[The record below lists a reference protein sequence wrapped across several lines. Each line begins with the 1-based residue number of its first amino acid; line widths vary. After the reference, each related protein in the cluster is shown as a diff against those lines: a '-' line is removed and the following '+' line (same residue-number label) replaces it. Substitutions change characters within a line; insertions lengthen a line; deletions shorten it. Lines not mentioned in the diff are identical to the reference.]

1 MKKEFLLFIISF
13 IIALPTIAQT
23 GKIVGKVIDAQTGE
37 PLIGAN
43 ILIEGTNLGA
53 ASNVDGEYMIINVPP
68 KTYTIVAKFI
78 GYQDVAKSNITISI
92 NVTTETDFALSST
105 ELELDEVTII
115 APKPLIN
122 KNVTNSISIIGS
134 EDIENLPV
142 RGVANIVST
151 ETGIVEQDGNLYVRG
166 GRQDAVAYYVDGV
179 LVNDPVF
186 GGAQNLGIQ
195 NAVQEIQFQAGGY
208 SAEFGGANSG
218 IISIATKTGNEDYK
232 FSIEAITDNFTGK
245 VGEKFLGTY
254 LFGYSEYVATFSGPL
269 IPSYNDLRFYIGGS
283 NTFNRSPIGFYKG
296 IDVKDVYD
304 PSAPRDTF
312 DVFYPD
318 GYQVNRPSNIYQL
331 QGNLTWDLNPFS
343 FKLSGSYNQF
353 EQRDNR
359 LEITHGDGILR
370 YLTAERAGLN
380 EGQTITGSLKTTHV
394 LSDKAFYDLIVSF
407 FDDYSVDMDPIF
419 KHNITSYGDSIANA
433 GVGDTLRGFGQ
444 NPLSLTAFNINF
456 TRQNIPYNFYEKRRS
471 RYLGGIVNLFYQ
483 LGNHHELKT
492 GGDYKYYTI
501 RRYALPE
508 PISIATLSRSIPDG
522 EFTEM
527 YNRLDNYGYDVF
539 GNPYDGD
546 GLNAPK
552 HPVFAAYY
560 IQDKMEFSDL
570 VLNAGVRLDYID
582 TDSEEFVNPHNIKF
596 LEGNLIDPS
605 TLKEVDPF
613 VYISP
618 RLGFSF
624 PVTDKTVFHAQYG
637 KFIQQ
642 SRLRDVYQGY
652 NVISDNIHGGFAI
665 QNPVGFGLR
674 PERTT
679 QYEIGFKQQIGDA
692 FAFNIT
698 GFYKDIKDQIQIRSI
713 FAEATANHRQ
723 YYAFINGDFVTVKGI
738 ELSFDL
744 RRTERITV
752 SFNYTF
758 SDALGTGSNPSSSFR
773 QIWQSPTATPYF
785 PEQIAPL
792 DFNQAHRGNLFID
805 YRFTEDDGPT
815 VLGGKLLEN
824 SGLDLFFS
832 FNSGFNYTRW
842 DENSFG
848 NRRFPVESLNAST
861 TPWTF
866 NLDAKIDKSFD
877 VGALSFNIYLWVI
890 NVLNTQNFKDVFNV
904 SGDAI
909 DDGWLTSPQGSQTV
923 ENIRSTYGEE
933 QAQNY
938 IDLYKASIYD
948 SANFGPPR
956 QFRLGVKLNY

>member
-1 MKKEFLLFIISF
+1 MKKGFLLFIISF

-23 GKIVGKVIDAQTGE
+23 GKIVGKITDEETGE

-43 ILIEGTNLGA
+43 VIIEGTNLGA
-53 ASNVDGEYMIINVPP
+53 ATNLDGDYLIINVPP
-68 KTYTIVAKFI
+68 RTYTIVAKYI

-92 NVTTETDFALSST
+92 NVTTEVNFALKST
-105 ELELDEVTII
+105 EYQLSEITIV
-115 APKPLIN
+115 ATKPLIN
-122 KNVTNSISIIGS
+122 KNVTNSVSIIGA
-134 EDIENLPV
+134 EDIENIPV
-142 RGVANIVST
+142 RGVANIVSS
-151 ETGIVEQDGNLYVRG
+151 ETGVVEQDGNLHVRG

-218 IISIATKTGNEDYK
+218 IISIATKTGSENYK
-232 FSIEAITDNFTGK
+232 FGIETITDNFTGK

-254 LFGYSEYVATFSGPL
+254 LFGYSEYVVTASGPV
-269 IPSYNDLRFYIGGS
+269 IPSYKDLRFYIGGS

-296 IDVKDVYD
+296 IDIKGVYD
-304 PSAPRDTF
+304 PSAPIDTF
-312 DVFYPD
+312 DVYYPD
-318 GYQVNRPSNIYQL
+318 GYQLNRPSNTYQL
-331 QGNLTWDLNPFS
+331 QGNLTWDANPFS

-353 EQRDNR
+353 ERRDNQI
-359 LEITHGDGILR
+359 EATHGDGIRR
-370 YLTAERAGLN
+370 YRTAERAGLN
-380 EGQTITGSLKTTHV
+380 EGQTITASLKTTHV
-394 LSDKAFYDLIVSF
+394 LSDYAFYDLIVSF
-407 FDDYSVDMDPIF
+407 FDDYNVDMDPIF
-419 KHNITSYGDSIANA
+419 KHDITLYGDSIANA
-433 GVGDTLRGFGQ
+433 QVGTTLRGFGQ
-444 NPLSLTAFNINF
+444 YPLNLTAFNINF
-456 TRQNIPYNFYEKRRS
+456 IRQVIPYNNYAKNRS
-471 RYLGGIVNLFYQ
+471 RYLGGVVNLFYQ

-501 RRYALPE
+501 RRYALAPF
-508 PISIATLSRSIPDG
+508 SIATLSRSIPDG
-522 EFTEM
+522 DFTEM

-539 GNPYDGD
+539 GNTYNGD
-546 GLNAPK
+546 GLDASR

-570 VLNAGVRLDYID
+570 VINAGLRLDYID
-582 TDSEEFVNPHNIKF
+582 TDSKEFINPHNIQF
-596 LEGNLIDPS
+596 LQGNIIDPA
-605 TLKEVDPF
+605 TLKDVDPF

-618 RLGFSF
+618 RIGFSF

-652 NVISDNIHGGFAI
+652 NVISDNIKGGFAI
-665 QNPVGFGLR
+665 QNPVGFGLK
-674 PERTT
+674 PERAT
-679 QYEIGFKQQIGDA
+679 QYEIGFKQQIGES

-713 FAEATANHRQ
+713 YADADAGHKQ
-723 YYAFINGDFVTVKGI
+723 YYAFVNGDFETVKGI

-744 RRTERITV
+744 RRTERFAV

-773 QIWQSPTATPYF
+773 QIWQSPTNTPYF
-785 PEQIAPL
+785 PEQIAPV

-805 YRFTEDDGPT
+805 YRFANDDGPSIF
-815 VLGGKLLEN
+815 GAKLLEN
-824 SGLDLFFS
+824 TGLDLFFS

-842 DENSFG
+842 DDFSFG
-848 NRRFPVESLNAST
+848 NRRFPTESLNAST

-866 NLDAKIDKSFD
+866 NLDAKADKSFNIGD
-877 VGALSFNIYLWVI
+877 LSFNIYLWVI
-890 NVLNTQNFKDVFNV
+890 NVLNTQNVLNVFNV
-904 SGDAI
+904 SGDAY
-909 DDGWLTSPQGSQTV
+909 DDGWLSSPEGSANL
-923 ENIRSTYGEE
+923 ENIRKNYGEE
-933 QAQNY
+933 QAQRY
-938 IDLYKASIYD
+938 TDLYRASIYD
-948 SANFGPPR
+948 SGNFGVPR